1 MSNTKINISLKVK
14 SQPTVN
20 ITTVDSGTL
29 SGSALVSPT
38 ISVVA
43 TGPIGVAGPQ
53 GVQGETNIQN
63 SSITTAKIANN
74 AITSDK
80 IADNTIATNDIG
92 NQQITSAKLG
102 TNSVTTVKI
111 TNNAVTSAKIAADAI
126 NAGHIQAGTVT
137 RELISDGTI
146 QGGKLED
153 FTVTEGKIANNSL
166 STIKYQERSITG
178 AKIETN
184 PTLTGTVTATNLT
197 LNGNISLAGTVDGID
212 IASAVPLNTAKTG
225 ITSAQANNINAIKV
239 KTDYISVTQAVNLDT
254 IESNVST
261 NNSKVSFPGLGTSSS
276 TALAG
281 NTALLQL
288 GTSSST
294 ALAGN
299 TALLALGTSSST
311 ALAGNTTTITTGQA
325 SAISANTSKSTNVT
339 TNLAITGSAAARTIT
354 SSDGTDAVI
363 PLGTTSVSGL
373 LSPALFDE
381 IDANTAKV
389 SNVAG
394 NLTVTAVATK
404 LQLNT
409 SNGSNISIPAAT
421 NAAWGAMS
429 DDLVIALEANSAK
442 ATNVVT
448 NLSVANSTGARVIAS
463 SDGTDATIPIATAS
477 VSGVMSKAIFDEH
490 VLNNAKNT
498 NVVQTTISG
507 NAATATALTSGD
519 KFIDGKVGIGTDT
532 PVSALHILATT
543 GVVSESPS
551 NASITIRR
559 NDNVAYSAL
568 LKYHTGNSE
577 KWVAGLSDSGDFTG
591 STGNEYFIGTS
602 KTSPSLLVNSSG
614 NVGIGTTSPTE
625 KLDVTGNIKAS
636 GEITADSITT
646 SGNGGTLLRGDLHI
660 TRTDSQPSEIRFDT
674 NRSFGRGFSLVT
686 NGLTPSIVADNSLL
700 IGTTNTDTQI
710 KLEGGSNT
718 DNIQFYSNEVEQMR
732 ITTTG
737 VGIGTGSPSE
747 KLDVV
752 GNIAVSGTVELGHAS
767 DTTIARVSA
776 GVVSIEG
783 VNIQKENAHHH
794 FIHAGFFLSFPYS
807 RYIPL
812 NGSLNEQNTAT
823 LSPEYVNF
831 TFPYDGFVK
840 KMILRSETNMGS
852 TNLKLYK
859 GASGATVTTVLGNVT
874 AAVGASAAVL
884 FDFSSVSNAYS
895 KGDTMAIKVDPTAD
909 PDGGQN
915 ITIELVFDLTT

>member
-339 TNLAITGSAAARTIT
+339 TNLGVTTSETTVIVTSSDGNNATVPVATTSVGGVMSKAIFDQHTANVAKNTNVVTNLAITGSAAARTIT

-421 NAAWGAMS
+421 NTAWGAMS

-463 SDGTDATIPIATAS
+463 SDGTDATIPIATTS

-507 NAATATALTSGD
+507 NAATATALTTGD
-519 KFIDGKVGIGTDT
+519 KDI
-532 PVSALHILATT
+532 
-543 GVVSESPS
+543 
-551 NASITIRR
+551 
-559 NDNVAYSAL
+559 
-568 LKYHTGNSE
+568 
-577 KWVAGLSDSGDFTG
+577 AGDLSLTG
-591 STGNEYFIGTS
+591 STDKLLINSTEIAQVVSNVINIGQTNRVL
-602 KTSPSLLVNSSG
+602 KLNSS
-614 NVGIGTTSPTE
+614 E
-625 KLDVTGNIKAS
+625 
-636 GEITADSITT
+636 
-646 SGNGGTLLRGDLHI
+646 
-660 TRTDSQPSEIRFDT
+660 
-674 NRSFGRGFSLVT
+674 
-686 NGLTPSIVADNSLL
+686 
-700 IGTTNTDTQI
+700 TQI
-710 KLEGGSNT
+710 LS
-718 DNIQFYSNEVEQMR
+718 S
-732 ITTTG
+732 TG
-737 VGIGTGSPSE
+737 VQ
-747 KLDVV
+747 
-752 GNIAVSGTVELGHAS
+752 LGHAT

-794 FIHAGFFLSFPYS
+794 FIHAGFFLSFPFA

>member
-63 SSITTAKIANN
+63 NSITTAKIANN

-463 SDGTDATIPIATAS
+463 SDGTDATIPIATTS

-507 NAATATALTSGD
+507 NAATATALTAGN
-519 KFIDGKVGIGTDT
+519 KTIDGNLTLGGNQAGHDFLVHGAANHAQMLWDSSANFLKFSDQAKVVFGSGQAAADFDSSIQANG
-532 PVSALHILATT
+532 
-543 GVVSESPS
+543 S
-551 NASITIRR
+551 NLVIY
-559 NDNVAYSAL
+559 ND
-568 LKYHTGNSE
+568 
-577 KWVAGLSDSGDFTG
+577 
-591 STGNEYFIGTS
+591 
-602 KTSPSLLVNSSG
+602 
-614 NVGIGTTSPTE
+614 
-625 KLDVTGNIKAS
+625 TGNIQI
-636 GEITADSITT
+636 GDTVEIT
-646 SGNGGTLLRGDLHI
+646 GNL
-660 TRTDSQPSEIRFDT
+660 
-674 NRSFGRGFSLVT
+674 
-686 NGLTPSIVADNSLL
+686 
-700 IGTTNTDTQI
+700 
-710 KLEGGSNT
+710 
-718 DNIQFYSNEVEQMR
+718 
-732 ITTTG
+732 TTTG
-737 VGIGTGSPSE
+737 
-747 KLDVV
+747 
-752 GNIAVSGTVELGHAS
+752 NIELGHAT
-767 DTTIARVSA
+767 DTTLARVSA

-823 LSPEYVNF
+823 SSPEYVNF

>member
-339 TNLAITGSAAARTIT
+339 TNLGVTTSETTVIVTSSDGNNATVPVATTSVGGVMSKAIFDQHTANVAKNTNVVTNLAITGSAAARTIT

-421 NAAWGAMS
+421 NTAWGAMS

-507 NAATATALTSGD
+507 NAATATALTTGD
-519 KFIDGKVGIGTDT
+519 KDI
-532 PVSALHILATT
+532 T
-543 GVVSESPS
+543 GDL
-551 NASITIRR
+551 N
-559 NDNVAYSAL
+559 L
-568 LKYHTGNSE
+568 
-577 KWVAGLSDSGDFTG
+577 TG
-591 STGNEYFIGTS
+591 STDKLLINNTEIAQVVSNVINIGQTNRVL
-602 KTSPSLLVNSSG
+602 KLNSS
-614 NVGIGTTSPTE
+614 E
-625 KLDVTGNIKAS
+625 
-636 GEITADSITT
+636 
-646 SGNGGTLLRGDLHI
+646 
-660 TRTDSQPSEIRFDT
+660 
-674 NRSFGRGFSLVT
+674 
-686 NGLTPSIVADNSLL
+686 
-700 IGTTNTDTQI
+700 TQI
-710 KLEGGSNT
+710 LS
-718 DNIQFYSNEVEQMR
+718 S
-732 ITTTG
+732 TG
-737 VGIGTGSPSE
+737 VQ
-747 KLDVV
+747 
-752 GNIAVSGTVELGHAS
+752 LGHAT

-794 FIHAGFFLSFPYS
+794 FIHAGFFLSFPFA

>member
-1 MSNTKINISLKVK
+1 MANNVKISLVSKPETVVTLKISDEVK
-14 SQPTVN
+14 KIVQSDTVTPIVTF
-20 ITTVDSGTL
+20 ITTGEKGDKGIDGTANVNDNAITATQIADGTIT
-29 SGSALVSPT
+29 SAQIANSTIATADIGSQQV
-38 ISVVA
+38 
-43 TGPIGVAGPQ
+43 
-53 GVQGETNIQN
+53 
-63 SSITTAKIANN
+63 TTAKLSNNVITTQKVTDN
-74 AITSDK
+74 AIT
-80 IADNTIATNDIG
+80 G
-92 NQQITSAKLG
+92 Q
-102 TNSVTTVKI
+102 
-111 TNNAVTSAKIAADAI
+111 
-126 NAGHIQAGTVT
+126 
-137 RELISDGTI
+137 
-146 QGGKLED
+146 
-153 FTVTEGKIANNSL
+153 KIANNSISARHIVDGTIVKELITDL
-166 STIKYQERSITG
+166 SLTG
-178 AKIETN
+178 AKIQNNSIDVNKLVDNTITAGKIAN
-184 PTLTGTVTATNLT
+184 KTLTGGQLTDNIVLGGQTTVTSIYIQGSSPGYINGPSADSLILRSTEDLILQLDYDQSNQANNSTYRFRNGTGNDLLTLDENGYLNLAGNLNLT
-197 LNGNISLAGTVDGID
+197 GDITLGGTVDGQD
-212 IASAVPLNTAKTG
+212 IQSALTITQNRVAKLAY
-225 ITSAQANNINAIKV
+225 IT
-239 KTDYISVTQAVNLDT
+239 VTQSVNLDT
-254 IESNVST
+254 MESNIAT
-261 NNSKVSFPGLGTSSS
+261 NNSKVTFPGLGTSSS

-339 TNLAITGSAAARTIT
+339 TNLGVTTSETTVIVTSSDGNNATVPVATTSVGGVMSKAIFDQHTANVAKNTNVVTNLAITGSAAARTIT

-421 NAAWGAMS
+421 NTAWGAMS

-507 NAATATALTSGD
+507 NAATATALTTGD
-519 KFIDGKVGIGTDT
+519 KDI
-532 PVSALHILATT
+532 T
-543 GVVSESPS
+543 G
-551 NASITIRR
+551 
-559 NDNVAYSAL
+559 D
-568 LKYHTGNSE
+568 
-577 KWVAGLSDSGDFTG
+577 LSLTG
-591 STGNEYFIGTS
+591 STDKLVINSTEIAKVVSNVINIGQANRVL
-602 KTSPSLLVNSSG
+602 KLNSS
-614 NVGIGTTSPTE
+614 E
-625 KLDVTGNIKAS
+625 
-636 GEITADSITT
+636 
-646 SGNGGTLLRGDLHI
+646 
-660 TRTDSQPSEIRFDT
+660 
-674 NRSFGRGFSLVT
+674 
-686 NGLTPSIVADNSLL
+686 
-700 IGTTNTDTQI
+700 TQI
-710 KLEGGSNT
+710 LSSTG
-718 DNIQFYSNEVEQMR
+718 IQ
-732 ITTTG
+732 
-737 VGIGTGSPSE
+737 
-747 KLDVV
+747 
-752 GNIAVSGTVELGHAS
+752 LGHAT

-794 FIHAGFFLSFPYS
+794 FIHAGFFLSFPFA

-859 GASGATVTTVLGNVT
+859 GASGATVSTVLGNVT
-874 AAVGASAAVL
+874 ATVGASAAVL

>member
-339 TNLAITGSAAARTIT
+339 TNLGVTTSETTVIVTSSDGNNATVPVATTSVGGVMSKAIFDQHTANVAKNTNVVTNLAITGSAAARTIT

-421 NAAWGAMS
+421 NTAWGAMS

-463 SDGTDATIPIATAS
+463 SDGTDATIPIATTS

-507 NAATATALTSGD
+507 NAATATALTTGD
-519 KFIDGKVGIGTDT
+519 KDI
-532 PVSALHILATT
+532 T
-543 GVVSESPS
+543 GDL
-551 NASITIRR
+551 N
-559 NDNVAYSAL
+559 L
-568 LKYHTGNSE
+568 
-577 KWVAGLSDSGDFTG
+577 TG
-591 STGNEYFIGTS
+591 STDKLLINNTEIAQVVSNVINIGQTNRVL
-602 KTSPSLLVNSSG
+602 KLNSS
-614 NVGIGTTSPTE
+614 E
-625 KLDVTGNIKAS
+625 
-636 GEITADSITT
+636 
-646 SGNGGTLLRGDLHI
+646 
-660 TRTDSQPSEIRFDT
+660 
-674 NRSFGRGFSLVT
+674 
-686 NGLTPSIVADNSLL
+686 
-700 IGTTNTDTQI
+700 TQI
-710 KLEGGSNT
+710 LS
-718 DNIQFYSNEVEQMR
+718 S
-732 ITTTG
+732 TG
-737 VGIGTGSPSE
+737 VQ
-747 KLDVV
+747 
-752 GNIAVSGTVELGHAS
+752 LGHAT

-794 FIHAGFFLSFPYS
+794 FIHAGFFLSFPFA

>member
-1 MSNTKINISLKVK
+1 MIEYNRNGDLEIYNTDNDGGVLIDGSTSAGGDFYVSNT
-14 SQPTVN
+14 
-20 ITTVDSGTL
+20 
-29 SGSALVSPT
+29 
-38 ISVVA
+38 
-43 TGPIGVAGPQ
+43 
-53 GVQGETNIQN
+53 
-63 SSITTAKIANN
+63 
-74 AITSDK
+74 
-80 IADNTIATNDIG
+80 
-92 NQQITSAKLG
+92 
-102 TNSVTTVKI
+102 
-111 TNNAVTSAKIAADAI
+111 
-126 NAGHIQAGTVT
+126 
-137 RELISDGTI
+137 
-146 QGGKLED
+146 
-153 FTVTEGKIANNSL
+153 
-166 STIKYQERSITG
+166 
-178 AKIETN
+178 
-184 PTLTGTVTATNLT
+184 
-197 LNGNISLAGTVDGID
+197 
-212 IASAVPLNTAKTG
+212 
-225 ITSAQANNINAIKV
+225 
-239 KTDYISVTQAVNLDT
+239 
-254 IESNVST
+254 
-261 NNSKVSFPGLGTSSS
+261 
-276 TALAG
+276 
-281 NTALLQL
+281 
-288 GTSSST
+288 
-294 ALAGN
+294 
-299 TALLALGTSSST
+299 
-311 ALAGNTTTITTGQA
+311 
-325 SAISANTSKSTNVT
+325 
-339 TNLAITGSAAARTIT
+339 
-354 SSDGTDAVI
+354 
-363 PLGTTSVSGL
+363 
-373 LSPALFDE
+373 
-381 IDANTAKV
+381 
-389 SNVAG
+389 
-394 NLTVTAVATK
+394 
-404 LQLNT
+404 
-409 SNGSNISIPAAT
+409 
-421 NAAWGAMS
+421 
-429 DDLVIALEANSAK
+429 
-442 ATNVVT
+442 
-448 NLSVANSTGARVIAS
+448 
-463 SDGTDATIPIATAS
+463 
-477 VSGVMSKAIFDEH
+477 
-490 VLNNAKNT
+490 
-498 NVVQTTISG
+498 
-507 NAATATALTSGD
+507 
-519 KFIDGKVGIGTDT
+519 
-532 PVSALHILATT
+532 
-543 GVVSESPS
+543 
-551 NASITIRR
+551 
-559 NDNVAYSAL
+559 
-568 LKYHTGNSE
+568 
-577 KWVAGLSDSGDFTG
+577 
-591 STGNEYFIGTS
+591 
-602 KTSPSLLVNSSG
+602 G

-686 NGLTPSIVADNSLL
+686 NGLTPSIVADHSLL